1 MVQLEPDFED
11 RWPGS
16 SRLASA
22 CFINLWVLNGL
33 MQARSNSWTRLEGY
47 ASSASFN
54 VLAVLHG
61 AGQPLLPST
70 IAKRLL
76 VSRPTISG
84 ILDSLE
90 HQGLIRRTS
99 HSSDGRMRLV
109 EITARARQRVEASQL
124 RLHRIEK
131 EVFGSLSHEDQAD
144 FLRLLAQLQATV
156 PGVRFEGPD

>member
-47 ASSASFN
+47 
-54 VLAVLHG
+54 AVLHG